1 MLLDGTIDNFRY
13 SQMKVLKNLSKKY
26 LARRNGI
33 AKRIC
38 SVQSPWRPHIEDKRM
53 VLEYT
58 HGLFIT

>member
-1 MLLDGTIDNFRY
+1 MNIYTVGGKDVTKLEYAAEESVSLNNL
-13 SQMKVLKNLSKKY
+13 QPKNLK
-26 LARRNGI
+26 GD
-33 AKRIC
+33 C